1 MSDTRATEEH
11 SELVTPPDGASGGA
25 SAAKPAASGRL
36 EEPAEGE
43 FDATWAVL
51 EALNDPNL

>member
-1 MSDTRATEEH
+1 MSDTRTTEDQPD
-11 SELVTPPDGASGGA
+11 LVTPPDGASGGA

-36 EEPAEGE
+36 EEAAEGE

-51 EALNDPNL
+51 EALTDPNL

>member
-1 MSDTRATEEH
+1 MSSPSLTEEPPV
-11 SELVTPPDGASGGA
+11 LITPPDGTSGGA

-51 EALNDPNL
+51 EALTDPNL